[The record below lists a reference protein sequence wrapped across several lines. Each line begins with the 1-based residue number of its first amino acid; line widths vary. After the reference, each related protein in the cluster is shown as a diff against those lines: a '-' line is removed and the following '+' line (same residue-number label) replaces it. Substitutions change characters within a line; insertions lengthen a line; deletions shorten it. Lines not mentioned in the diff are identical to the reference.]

1 MVAAG
6 GLFRRVAQQGR
17 TQLSGRPVSRL
28 AVLVRRVL
36 QLVQTAVVMERLRVL
51 VPLANLLEEGVGGG
65 LVIIL
70 LVEHIARLVRLL
82 HRLLNNHVLV
92 FLGLLRSLL

>member
-1 MVAAG
+1 M
-6 GLFRRVAQQGR
+6 
-17 TQLSGRPVSRL
+17 SRL

-51 VPLANLLEEGVGGG
+51 VPLANLLEEGVRGGF
-65 LVIIL
+65 VIIL

-82 HRLLNNHVLV
+82 HRLLDNHVLV
-92 FLGLLRSLL
+92 FLGLLCHLL